1 MNWLMNLVISLM
13 CWLHIIERHGRLSH
27 FTPDC
32 KVGRFYIGGI
42 SAFEFNVF
50 NDALKQLAD
59 MKDLSVEESNGRHY
73 MLRLSVMAMTLC
85 DRWGNRLYNHNAEA
99 TLRALQN
106 LPHELLDELAIAV
119 ADKTG
124 IQWVLPMPEYLKR
137 FGSEATREDALEANP

>member
-1 MNWLMNLVISLM
+1 MNIVIGLL
-13 CWLHIIERHGRLSH
+13 CWMHIIERHGRMDT
-27 FTPDC
+27 FTPDY

-59 MKDLSVEESNGRHY
+59 MQDISAEESNGRHY
-73 MLRLSVMAMTLC
+73 MLRLSVIAMTLC

-99 TLRALQN
+99 TLRALQD
-106 LPHELLDELAIAV
+106 LPHDLLDELAIA
-119 ADKTG
+119 AAEKTG

-137 FGSEATREDALEANP
+137 FGSEETPEEALEANP

>member
-1 MNWLMNLVISLM
+1 MNILIGLL

-42 SAFEFNVF
+42 STYESNVF
-50 NDALKQLAD
+50 NEALQQLAD
-59 MKDLSVEESNGRHY
+59 MQDISDEESNGRHY
-73 MLRLSVMAMTLC
+73 MLRMMVIAATLC

-99 TLRALQN
+99 TLRALQD

-124 IQWVLPMPEYLKR
+124 IQWVLPMSEWLKR
-137 FGSEATREDALEANP
+137 FGPEATREEVLEANP